1 MSLLNVFNIAGSGMS
16 AQSLRL
22 NTVASNLANANTV
35 SSSIDKT
42 YQPRHP
48 VFQAIQDQ
56 FMNLDA
62 TQNEN
67 GHGVQVLGIVEDK
80 SQPRPLY
87 QPDHPMANEDGYI
100 FMPDVNAVEE
110 MADMIS
116 ASRSF
121 QTNVDVMDAAKQMMQ
136 RVLQLGQQ

>member
-1 MSLLNVFNIAGSGMS
+1 MSLMKVFDIAGSGMS

-35 SSSIDKT
+35 SSSIEKT

-48 VFQAIQDQ
+48 LFQAIQDQ
-56 FMNLDA
+56 FMTLSDEISESG
-62 TQNEN
+62 Q
-67 GHGVQVLGIVEDK
+67 GVQVLGIFEDK
-80 SQPRPLY
+80 SQPRPIY

-116 ASRSF
+116 ASRAF
-121 QTNVDVMDAAKQMMQ
+121 QTNVDVMDAAKQMTQ
-136 RVLQLGQQ
+136 RVLQLGQ